1 MSDQLSP
8 EQADDEFFA
17 ALIAGDVSRLEPL
30 LDERF
35 LIVDVMSGAVA
46 DRAALTA
53 ALAERVLEFERV
65 ELIERTGR
73 HYGDSAI
80 LVGRTQM
87 AGSFAGAAFRFRAR
101 PAKLPVSSPAP
112 PSTPP
117 SRYTHVFVR
126 GADTHWRL
134 ASAQGTQI

>member
-46 DRAALTA
+46 ARAALTA

-87 AGSFAGAAFRFRAR
+87 AGSFARAAFTA
-101 PAKLPVSSPAP
+101 A
-112 PSTPP
+112 

-134 ASAQGTQI
+134 ASAQGTQIIEP

>member
-1 MSDQLSP
+1 MSDHLSP

-17 ALIAGDVSRLEPL
+17 ALTAGDVSRLEPL

-35 LIVDVMSGAVA
+35 LIVDIMSGAVA

-53 ALAERVLEFERV
+53 ALAERVLEFGRV
-65 ELIERTGR
+65 ELIERACR
-73 HYGDSAI
+73 HYGDTAI

-87 AGSFAGAAFRFRAR
+87 TGSFAGAAFTA
-101 PAKLPVSSPAP
+101 A
-112 PSTPP
+112 

-126 GADTHWRL
+126 GVDTRWRL
-134 ASAQGTQI
+134 ASAQGTQIIEP

>member
-1 MSDQLSP
+1 MSDHMSP

-17 ALIAGDVSRLEPL
+17 ALTAGDVSRLEPL

-46 DRAALTA
+46 DRAALLA
-53 ALAERVLEFERV
+53 ALDERILEFGRV
-65 ELIERTGR
+65 ELIERAAR
-73 HYGDSAI
+73 HYGDTAI

-87 AGSFAGAAFRFRAR
+87 AGSFSGAAFTA
-101 PAKLPVSSPAP
+101 A
-112 PSTPP
+112 

-126 GADTHWRL
+126 GADTRWRL
-134 ASAQGTQI
+134 ASAQGTQIIEP

>member
-1 MSDQLSP
+1 MSDHLSP

-17 ALIAGDVSRLEPL
+17 ALTSGDVSRLEPL

-35 LIVDVMSGAVA
+35 LIVDIMSGAVA

-65 ELIERTGR
+65 EVIERAGR
-73 HYGDSAI
+73 HYGDTAI
-80 LVGRTQM
+80 LVGRTRM
-87 AGSFAGAAFRFRAR
+87 AGSFAGAAFTA
-101 PAKLPVSSPAP
+101 A
-112 PSTPP
+112 

-126 GADTHWRL
+126 GADTRWRL
-134 ASAQGTQI
+134 ANAQGTQIIEP

>member
-1 MSDQLSP
+1 MSDHMSP

-17 ALIAGDVSRLEPL
+17 ALTAGDVSRLEPL

-46 DRAALTA
+46 DRAALLA
-53 ALAERVLEFERV
+53 ALAERILEFGHV
-65 ELIERTGR
+65 ELIERAAR
-73 HYGDSAI
+73 HYGDTAI

-87 AGSFAGAAFRFRAR
+87 AGSFAGAAFA
-101 PAKLPVSSPAP
+101 AA
-112 PSTPP
+112 

-126 GADTHWRL
+126 GADTRWRL
-134 ASAQGTQI
+134 ASAQGTQIIDP

>member
-1 MSDQLSP
+1 MSDHLSP

-17 ALIAGDVSRLEPL
+17 ALTAGDVGRLEPL

-35 LIVDVMSGAVA
+35 LIVDIMSGAVA

-65 ELIERTGR
+65 ELIERAGR
-73 HYGDSAI
+73 HYGETAI
-80 LVGRTQM
+80 LVGRTEM
-87 AGSFAGAAFRFRAR
+87 AGSFAGTAFTAA
-101 PAKLPVSSPAP
+101 
-112 PSTPP
+112 

-126 GADTHWRL
+126 GADTRWRL
-134 ASAQGTQI
+134 ASAQGTQIIEP